1 MVLQAFMKGI
11 ARIQRYEA
19 LLHRLVTLELVLHHF
34 AMSKYRRM
42 AALLVQ
48 VQGGCICGWG

>member
-1 MVLQAFMKGI
+1 MLQAFMKGI